1 MRQIKNF
8 LSFLFLKI
16 SIGAFSQ
23 MMPMNNT
30 INTPRGPVQFTTWV
44 PGPRMYYGG
53 PTSPSVKYPF
63 TIVFSSDSS
72 VLVKVKIDISEK
84 NHVIK
89 TKINKKK
96 VVIKPSDTQ
105 EIYRIDDTGFKM
117 AGMPTDSCWLFLA
130 VKGKINGYSYLA
142 EKGTNSLIA
151 IQKGESAPI
160 LPLNKTNL
168 EDMVADNAEALK
180 FAKKKKLEK
189 AITTFNK

>member
-1 MRQIKNF
+1 MKPTKNF
-8 LSFLFLKI
+8 FLLLFLTI
-16 SIGAFSQ
+16 SSSSFAQ
-23 MMPMNNT
+23 MMPMTNT
-30 INTPRGPVQFTTWV
+30 IRTPYGNASYTTWR
-44 PGPRMYYGG
+44 PMPMMYYGG
-53 PTSPSVKYPF
+53 SMSPSVKYPF

-72 VLVKVKIDISEK
+72 VLVKAKIDISEK

-96 VVIKPSDTQ
+96 VVIKPRDTQ

-151 IQKGESAPI
+151 IQKGEGAPI

-168 EDMVADNAEALK
+168 EDMVGDNPEALK